1 MMDFIREGGFAM
13 YYFVL
18 AGAALAA
25 VSALRSATALRSGR
39 AGRNVADGVIFWG
52 GFALVGGVLGT
63 LVGLSQVARVVE
75 SAGAVSTS
83 LLWGGIRVTL
93 TTTIAGC
100 VVFVLATSAWVV
112 LRWLGSRQAT
122 PGLAMGRR
130 VAGGAVTNLLE
141 ERVMEFETRLS
152 LTEDELSA
160 ANREIHRLTAEVDFA
175 RQLRD
180 RPGPLLS

>member
-1 MMDFIREGGFAM
+1 
-13 YYFVL
+13 
-18 AGAALAA
+18 
-25 VSALRSATALRSGR
+25 
-39 AGRNVADGVIFWG
+39 
-52 GFALVGGVLGT
+52 
-63 LVGLSQVARVVE
+63 
-75 SAGAVSTS
+75 
-83 LLWGGIRVTL
+83 
-93 TTTIAGC
+93 
-100 VVFVLATSAWVV
+100 
-112 LRWLGSRQAT
+112 
-122 PGLAMGRR
+122 MGRR